1 MISKSRVITGAAVA
15 TVIAVAAPAA
25 QAFDVS
31 KLTTRVGGI
40 YIVPSDESKPIG
52 LLSAPKDSVDL
63 SNEWAPDVDFEYA
76 LTERIGIELLLTV
89 PTKYKVTAERSTL
102 GPGARLGSLTHLPP
116 TLTAKYYLATQRVRP
131 YVGAGVNIT
140 RFTKDHLAVPGAQLE
155 VENWSVGPTLQAGVD
170 VSLTDQ
176 WSLSLDAKRAWM
188 RTDLSVAGGAK
199 LTTLKIDP
207 WMLGLR
213 VGYRFGGKP
222 AEPVAPAAAP
232 PPPPPPPSDT
242 DGDGVIDPNDR
253 CPGTPAGAKVDAVGC
268 ELDSDG
274 DGVVDRLDQC
284 PGTPAGAKVDARGC
298 EIVITLKGVN
308 FEFDSDRLT
317 PESTAILDQAV
328 SVLKQR
334 PNAAVEVQGHTD
346 ARGTDA
352 YNLKLSERRA
362 RAVQDYL
369 VRGGVQ
375 AGVLSARGYGEAE
388 PVASNDTEEGRAQN
402 RRVDLK
408 FVKN

>member
-1 MISKSRVITGAAVA
+1 MAA
-15 TVIAVAAPAA
+15 AAPSA

-31 KLTTRVGGI
+31 KLTTRIGGA

-52 LLSAPKDSVDL
+52 LLGVPKNSLDV
-63 SNEWAPDVDFEYA
+63 SNEWAPDIDFEYA
-76 LTERIGIELLLTV
+76 LTERIGLELLLTV
-89 PTKYKVTAERSTL
+89 PTKHAVVAERSAL
-102 GPGARLGSLTHLPP
+102 GPGVRLGSVTHLPP
-116 TLTAKYYLATQRVRP
+116 TLTAKYYLATDRVRP
-131 YVGAGVNIT
+131 YIGAGVNVT
-140 RFTKDHLAVPGAQLE
+140 RFTKDNLAAPGTPLE
-155 VENWSVGPTLQAGVD
+155 VENWSVGPALQAGVD

-176 WSLSLDAKRAWM
+176 WSLSLDAKRAWL
-188 RTDLSVAGGAK
+188 RTDVSVAGGAK
-199 LTTLKIDP
+199 LTTVKIDP
-207 WMLGLR
+207 WILGLR

-222 AEPVAPAAAP
+222 AEAPAPAAAP
-232 PPPPPPPSDT
+232 PPPPPADS

-253 CPGTPAGAKVDAVGC
+253 CPGTPAGARVDAVGC

-298 EIVITLKGVN
+298 ELVITLKGVN

-317 PESTAILDQAV
+317 ADSTVILDQAV
-328 SVLKQR
+328 AVLKQR

-346 ARGTDA
+346 ARGKDA

-369 VRGGVQ
+369 VK
-375 AGVLSARGYGEAE
+375 AGIPAGQLTATGYGEAN
-388 PVASNDTEEGRAQN
+388 PVASNDTDEGRAEN

-408 FVKN
+408 FIKN

>member
-1 MISKSRVITGAAVA
+1 MTSMSRVITGAAVA
-15 TVIAVAAPAA
+15 AVMAAAAPSA

-31 KLTTRVGGI
+31 KLTTRIGGA

-52 LLSAPKDSVDL
+52 LLGVPKNSLDV
-63 SNEWAPDVDFEYA
+63 SNEWAPDIDFEYA
-76 LTERIGIELLLTV
+76 LTERIGLELLLTV
-89 PTKYKVTAERSTL
+89 PTKHAVVAERSAL
-102 GPGARLGSLTHLPP
+102 GPGVRLGSVTHLPP
-116 TLTAKYYLATQRVRP
+116 TLTAKYYLATDRVRP
-131 YVGAGVNIT
+131 YIGAGVNVT
-140 RFTKDHLAVPGAQLE
+140 RFTKDNLAAPGTPLE
-155 VENWSVGPTLQAGVD
+155 VENWSVGPALQAGVD

-176 WSLSLDAKRAWM
+176 WSLSLDAKRAWL
-188 RTDLSVAGGAK
+188 RTDVSVAGGAK
-199 LTTLKIDP
+199 LTTVKIDP
-207 WMLGLR
+207 WILGLR

-222 AEPVAPAAAP
+222 AEAPAPAAAP
-232 PPPPPPPSDT
+232 PPPPPADS

-253 CPGTPAGAKVDAVGC
+253 CPGTPAGARVDAVGC

-298 EIVITLKGVN
+298 ELVITLKGVN

-317 PESTAILDQAV
+317 ADSTVILDQAV
-328 SVLKQR
+328 AVLKQR
-334 PNAAVEVQGHTD
+334 PNAAIEVQGHTD
-346 ARGTDA
+346 ARGKDA

-369 VRGGVQ
+369 VK
-375 AGVLSARGYGEAE
+375 AGIPAGQLTATGFGEAQ
-388 PVASNDTEEGRAQN
+388 PVASNDTDEGRAEN

>member
-1 MISKSRVITGAAVA
+1 MAA
-15 TVIAVAAPAA
+15 AAPSA

-31 KLTTRVGGI
+31 KLTTRIGGA

-52 LLSAPKDSVDL
+52 LLGVPKNSLDV
-63 SNEWAPDVDFEYA
+63 SNEWAPDIDFEYA
-76 LTERIGIELLLTV
+76 LTERIGLELLLTV
-89 PTKYKVTAERSTL
+89 PTKHAVVAERSAL
-102 GPGARLGSLTHLPP
+102 GPGVRLGSVTHLPP
-116 TLTAKYYLATQRVRP
+116 TLTAKYYLATDRVRP
-131 YVGAGVNIT
+131 YIGAGVNVT
-140 RFTKDHLAVPGAQLE
+140 RFTKDNLAAPGTPLE
-155 VENWSVGPTLQAGVD
+155 VENWSVGPALQAGVD

-176 WSLSLDAKRAWM
+176 WSLSLDAKRAWL
-188 RTDLSVAGGAK
+188 RTDVSVAGGAK
-199 LTTLKIDP
+199 LTTVKIDP
-207 WMLGLR
+207 WILGLR

-222 AEPVAPAAAP
+222 AEAPAPAAAP
-232 PPPPPPPSDT
+232 PPPPPADS

-253 CPGTPAGAKVDAVGC
+253 CPGTPAGARVDAVGC

-298 EIVITLKGVN
+298 ELVITLKGVN

-317 PESTAILDQAV
+317 ADSTVILDQAV
-328 SVLKQR
+328 AVLKQR
-334 PNAAVEVQGHTD
+334 PNAAIEVQGHTD
-346 ARGTDA
+346 ARGKDA

-369 VRGGVQ
+369 VK
-375 AGVLSARGYGEAE
+375 AGIPAGQLTATGFGEAQ
-388 PVASNDTEEGRAQN
+388 PVASNDTDEGRAEN